1 MLSFLDS
8 NFFFFLTGVV
18 IEEINDEDE
27 TASSSDCKN
36 SSTQNSVAQ
45 SHEIRDSS
53 KSERVVRNGGSST
66 NLEHLQ
72 ALRNDPEAIRF
83 IYFSLES

>member
-8 NFFFFLTGVV
+8 NFFLIGVV
-18 IEEINDEDE
+18 IKEINDEDE
-27 TASSSDCKN
+27 IASSSDCKN

-45 SHEIRDSS
+45 SQEIRDSS
-53 KSERVVRNGGSST
+53 KSERVVPNGGSSK
-66 NLEHLQ
+66 NSEHLQ

-83 IYFSLES
+83 VYFSLES